1 MTVALVLVGAP
12 GSGKSTVGRALAEEL
27 GVSFRDTDADIEAAA
42 GHSVHDIFV
51 LDGEERFRALEQDAV
66 RDALAEHDGV
76 LALGGGAVLSEP
88 VRQALRG
95 LPVVWLQVD
104 AAAAV
109 ERVGLSGPRPVLL
122 GNIRHRWSELL
133 AERAPLYESVAR
145 WAIDTT
151 DRAPAEVCQ
160 EILRRM
166 RARDE

>member
-1 MTVALVLVGAP
+1 MGRTSQFNTSATCLKVTWTQFWFGHTVALVLVGAP

-104 AAAAV
+104 APAAV
-109 ERVGLSGPRPVLL
+109 EPPAPEAGKTKPEPEG
-122 GNIRHRWSELL
+122 GKK
-133 AERAPLYESVAR
+133 AE
-145 WAIDTT
+145 
-151 DRAPAEVCQ
+151 
-160 EILRRM
+160 
-166 RARDE
+166 